1 MKNKAIGPAWE
12 DVEKQ
17 LYTPEEIGASD
28 LRAAIMCELIDAR
41 NEKGISQKKLE
52 VLSGVKQPVIA
63 RMEAGTTSP
72 RLDTVLKV
80 LAALGKTLKIVP
92 INNQDGDSVN
102 QTKTY
107 QYDPKVLGVPKK
119 SEGNTAEYNLDKK

>member
-41 NEKGISQKKLE
+41 NEKGISQKK
-52 VLSGVKQPVIA
+52 
-63 RMEAGTTSP
+63 
-72 RLDTVLKV
+72 
-80 LAALGKTLKIVP
+80 
-92 INNQDGDSVN
+92 
-102 QTKTY
+102 
-107 QYDPKVLGVPKK
+107 
-119 SEGNTAEYNLDKK
+119 

>member
-1 MKNKAIGPAWE
+1 
-12 DVEKQ
+12 
-17 LYTPEEIGASD
+17 
-28 LRAAIMCELIDAR
+28 MCELIDAR

-107 QYDPKVLGVPKK
+107 QYDPKVLGVPKI

>member
-41 NEKGISQKKLE
+41 NEKGISQEKLE
-52 VLSGVKQPVIA
+52 VLSGRK
-63 RMEAGTTSP
+63 TT
-72 RLDTVLKV
+72 
-80 LAALGKTLKIVP
+80 
-92 INNQDGDSVN
+92 GDCQNGSRDN
-102 QTKTY
+102 EPSTRYGIKGSRCIRE
-107 QYDPKVLGVPKK
+107 KR
-119 SEGNTAEYNLDKK
+119 

>member
-63 RMEAGTTSP
+63 RMEA
-72 RLDTVLKV
+72 KV

-107 QYDPKVLGVPKK
+107 QYDPKVLGVPKI

>member
-1 MKNKAIGPAWE
+1 MKNKVIGPAWE
-12 DVEKQ
+12 DVENK
-17 LYTPEEIGASD
+17 LYTPEEIAASD

-63 RMEAGTTSP
+63 RMETGTTSP

-80 LAALGKTLKIVP
+80 LAALGKTLTIVP
-92 INNQDGDSVN
+92 LNKFDKDSGSI
-102 QTKTY
+102 TSGLTY
-107 QYDPKVLGVPKK
+107 GPMESRVSKI
-119 SEGNTAEYNLDKK
+119 SENTILDYNTHKE

>member
-1 MKNKAIGPAWE
+1 MVPLE

-107 QYDPKVLGVPKK
+107 QYDPKVLGVPKI

>member
-1 MKNKAIGPAWE
+1 MRNKTIGPDWE

-17 LYTPEEIGASD
+17 LYTPEEIAASD

-52 VLSGVKQPVIA
+52 TLSGVKQPVIA
-63 RMEAGTTSP
+63 RMETGTTSP

-92 INNQDGDSVN
+92 IVESEINKIDLGYNQNSSISA
-102 QTKTY
+102 KISEK
-107 QYDPKVLGVPKK
+107 KVID
-119 SEGNTAEYNLDKK
+119 YNADR